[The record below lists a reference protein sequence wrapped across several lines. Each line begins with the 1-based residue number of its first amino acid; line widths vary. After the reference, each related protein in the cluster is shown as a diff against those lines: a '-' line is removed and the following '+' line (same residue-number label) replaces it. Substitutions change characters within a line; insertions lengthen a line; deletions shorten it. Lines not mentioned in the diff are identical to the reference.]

1 MSNLTD
7 QPKALDDEDLD
18 LNYTREIR
26 KSLITDM
33 TKSGMPTETKDRA
46 MLLMAL
52 DGVDK
57 AALAKKKIKSD
68 EGISNKNLVAVE
80 TIAHIF
86 NTKNVREIPPSEI
99 IGEIKEVSEVIDVS
113 INEGELSKNSEN
125 MNFDA
130 FMSKMQKN

>member
-33 TKSGMPTETKDRA
+33 TKSGMPTETKDR
-46 MLLMAL
+46 MTLLVAL
-52 DGVDK
+52 SDIDK
-57 AALAKKKIKSD
+57 AAISKKKIKSD

-113 INEGELSKNSEN
+113 INEGELSQNSEN

>member
-99 IGEIKEVSEVIDVS
+99 IGEIKEVTDVIDVS
-113 INEGELSKNSEN
+113 INEGELSQNSEN